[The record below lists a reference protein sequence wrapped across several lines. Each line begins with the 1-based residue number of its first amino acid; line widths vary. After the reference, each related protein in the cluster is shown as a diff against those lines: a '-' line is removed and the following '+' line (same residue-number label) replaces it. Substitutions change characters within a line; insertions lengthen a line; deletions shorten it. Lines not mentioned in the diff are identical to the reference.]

1 MLPTASAEHY
11 SDQRRIMTRVL
22 ALARRIWGTKPPS
35 DFDSWFDRNVELLV
49 AAVTAGQRQAVA
61 GADGYVTDVLDE
73 LGTPVAAEAEPVTA
87 SLVGIASDG
96 RGLDSLMYGAV
107 ITSKRGIGQGLALED
122 AWDLGMKALLLRV
135 QTQVADAARVATGLS
150 ITARPRVGY
159 VRMLNPP
166 SCSRCALLAGKFY
179 GHNRGFLRHPG
190 CFPAGV
196 TVSGPSVDASTRRW
210 YEGELVVLTTAS
222 GQNLSLTGNH
232 PILTR
237 RGWIPANLLH
247 EGDYVVRSTRPEGAT
262 PLVVPDHNQVPALIE
277 DVWGS
282 FAVNGLHRVPTAPED
297 FHGDGNVG
305 EVDIVYPNR
314 PLRGRENAAFGEHR
328 VEKFLSGGSE
338 SAELLIEKGSS
349 ELVDVR
355 GLPLSSNSVRGGGL
369 ELPFAGRQLRRTDQA
384 GFLMAPD
391 GHVCGDETFA
401 DDLARDSVLTGQGVL
416 AGSGLVGGNDVLD
429 GEFDSARW
437 DAPAVPFSMES
448 RAGYSSRG
456 KELFDRLSGQI
467 ELDRVVVLSRVDWS
481 GHVYNLT
488 SSEGWHTANS
498 LIVSNCDCRH
508 IPTREDRADDVT
520 TDPKAYFDSL
530 TAEQQNTL
538 FTRAG
543 AEAIRDGADINQV
556 VNAERGMATT
566 QVYGRELATTTEGVT
581 RRGIAYDAMRRA
593 GYAQR
598 DTDVRTG
605 RYFQAKAPRLM
616 PEAIYEIAEDRADAL
631 RLLRLYGYLT

>member
-1 MLPTASAEHY
+1 MLPAAASDHY
-11 SDQRRIMTRVL
+11 SEQRRILAQVL
-22 ALARRIWGTKPPS
+22 SLARRIWGTRPPT

-49 AAVTAGQRQAVA
+49 AAVAAGQRQAVA
-61 GADGYVTDVLDE
+61 GADGYVEDVLDE
-73 LGTPVAAEAEPVTA
+73 LGTPVAAAAEPVTA
-87 SLVGIASDG
+87 GLVGIASDG
-96 RGLDSLMYGAV
+96 RELDSLMYGAV
-107 ITSKRGIGQGLALED
+107 ITSKRGIGQGLGLED
-122 AWDLGMKALLLRV
+122 AWGLGMKALLLRV

-150 ITARPRVGY
+150 ITVRPGVGY

-166 SCSRCALLAGKFY
+166 SCPKCAVLAGKFY

-196 TVSGPSVDASTRRW
+196 TVSGPSAEASTRRW
-210 YEGELVVLTTAS
+210 YEGELVVLTTSS
-222 GQNLSLTGNH
+222 GQDLSLTGNH

-237 RGWIPANLLH
+237 RGWIPANFLQ

-262 PLVVPDHNQVPALIE
+262 PLVVPNHNQVPTLIE

-314 PLRGRENAAFGEHR
+314 PLWGRDNATLGEHR
-328 VEKFLSGGSE
+328 VEQFFSGRSE
-338 SAELLIEKGSS
+338 SSELLIEKGSS
-349 ELVDVR
+349 KLVGVR
-355 GLPLSSNSVRGGGL
+355 GLALSSSSVRGGGL
-369 ELPFAGRQLRRTDQA
+369 ELPFVWRQLRRSDLS
-384 GFLMAPD
+384 GFLVAPD
-391 GHVCGDETFA
+391 GHVCGDESFA
-401 DDLARDSVLTGQGVL
+401 DDLARDSVLAGQGVL
-416 AGSGLVGGNDVLD
+416 AGSGLVGGNDSID

-437 DAPAVPFSMES
+437 DAPALPFSVES
-448 RAGYSSRG
+448 RAGYASRG
-456 KELFDRLSGQI
+456 KELFDRLTGQV
-467 ELDRVVVLSRVDWS
+467 ELDRVVVLRRVEWS

-488 SSEGWHTANS
+488 SSEGWHTANN

-530 TAEQQNTL
+530 TVEQQDKL
-538 FTRAG
+538 FTRSG
-543 AEAIRDGADINQV
+543 AEAIRAGADINQV
-556 VNAERGMATT
+556 VNADRGMATT

-581 RRGIAYDAMRRA
+581 RRGLAYDAMRRA

-598 DTDVRTG
+598 DTDVRNG
-605 RYFQAKAPRLM
+605 RYFQARAPRLM

-631 RLLRLYGYLT
+631 RLLRLYGYLA